1 MIYFISSTPGLFYT
15 ISRENTGAQKQKCSF
30 RKGCLNPLCRAK
42 FLQMNPH
49 GRFSWRKR
57 PLQLI
62 SLPSQIH
69 LFVSIYQW
77 FLLLLVDQCS
87 YICLVLLRRSKDDS
101 DYLAFKENHLVF
113 TTNLRS
119 TFLFAELM
127 SLYCCLLNLIQIS
140 CTTITNM
147 QTGLRCIHL

>member
-1 MIYFISSTPGLFYT
+1 METEMLL
-15 ISRENTGAQKQKCSF
+15 Q
-30 RKGCLNPLCRAK
+30 KGCLNPLCRAK

-87 YICLVLLRRSKDDS
+87 YICLVLLRRSNNQLRVTLCMSRFVGILQTRPFVYPSPVVCFDLS
-101 DYLAFKENHLVF
+101 DRQAGQLSSAYFQLLKPLLSFKSHRITVLIAQKVAKAFIVDL
-113 TTNLRS
+113 
-119 TFLFAELM
+119 
-127 SLYCCLLNLIQIS
+127 
-140 CTTITNM
+140 
-147 QTGLRCIHL
+147 

>member
-1 MIYFISSTPGLFYT
+1 METEMLL
-15 ISRENTGAQKQKCSF
+15 QKGS
-30 RKGCLNPLCRAK
+30 LSPLCRAK

-87 YICLVLLRRSKDDS
+87 YTCLVLLRRSNNQLTVTLCMSRFVGILQTRPFVYPWPAVCFDFPGRQLRQLT
-101 DYLAFKENHLVF
+101 LAYFQLLKP
-113 TTNLRS
+113 
-119 TFLFAELM
+119 FLSFI
-127 SLYCCLLNLIQIS
+127 SHRITVLIAQNVAKAFIVD
-140 CTTITNM
+140 
-147 QTGLRCIHL
+147 L